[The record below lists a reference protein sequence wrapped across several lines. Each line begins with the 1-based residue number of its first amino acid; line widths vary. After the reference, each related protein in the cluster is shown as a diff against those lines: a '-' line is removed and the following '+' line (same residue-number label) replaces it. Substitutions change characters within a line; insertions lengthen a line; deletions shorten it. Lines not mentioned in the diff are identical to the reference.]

1 MKKFFY
7 TLIAAMMAATNLM
20 AQHAPMTFVGASKM
34 SVMTTNIENDVDT
47 IRFSMNGMTSGDIT
61 MPEMKGMSTIPS
73 FTISNASFT
82 MGENHVVT
90 FPEQTFSASVEV
102 DGTTKTVSGE
112 SLSGQYNMADNSME
126 LKVVFKY
133 GTMPFAMTYTIKSY
147 YVKSVT
153 NSIDVSVGGT
163 FNYTC
168 ESATYKVRKYVKD
181 DVQMLDVEVPTYS
194 LAGTVMGDLTLG
206 TYTVRGLLYDEE
218 KDGFYRDYADD
229 ALSFHF
235 TARQNG
241 NVTMDGDYAF
251 NAEKDNN
258 ILVQYTGGQVSSI
271 VNTFQMGAMPFGIVS
286 SFGAGTTGIV
296 GVEQSQRIDNNV
308 YNLNG
313 QRVSNGARGIVIMGG
328 KKYLKR

>member
-1 MKKFFY
+1 MKKYLY

-47 IRFSMNGMTSGDIT
+47 IRFSMKGMTSGDIT
-61 MPEMKGMSTIPS
+61 LPEMKGMSTIPS

-90 FPEQTFSASVEV
+90 FPEQTFNVSIEV
-102 DGTTKTVSGE
+102 DGTTKIVNGE

-133 GTMPFAMTYTIKSY
+133 GTMPFAMTYNIKSY

-153 NSIDVSVGGT
+153 SSIDVAVAGT
-163 FNYTC
+163 FNYNC
-168 ESATYKVRKYVKD
+168 ESATYNVRKYVKD

-194 LAGTVMGDLTLG
+194 LAGTVMGNLTLG
-206 TYTVRGLLYDEE
+206 TYTIRGLLYDEE
-218 KDGFYRDYADD
+218 KDGFYRDYAGD

-235 TARQNG
+235 TAEQNG
-241 NVTMDGDYAF
+241 NVTMDGDYTF

-258 ILVQYTGGQVSSI
+258 ILVQYSGGKVSSI
-271 VNTFQMGAMPFGIVS
+271 INTFQMGAMPFGIVS
-286 SFGAGTTGIV
+286 SFGTGTTGIV
-296 GVEQSQRIDNNV
+296 GVEQSRRMDGNA

-313 QRVSNGARGIVIMGG
+313 QRVPDGTHGIVIIGG

>member
-7 TLIAAMMAATNLM
+7 TLIAAMMAATSLM
-20 AQHAPMTFVGASKM
+20 AQHAPMTFVGESKM
-34 SVMTTNIENDVDT
+34 SVMNSNIENDVDT
-47 IRFSMNGMTSGDIT
+47 IQFCTKGRDTGDIIL
-61 MPEMKGMSTIPS
+61 PEMKGMSTIPS

-82 MGENHVVT
+82 MDENHVVT
-90 FPEQTFSASVEV
+90 FPEQTFSADVEV
-102 DGTTKTVSGE
+102 DGSTKTVNGE
-112 SLSGQYNMADNSME
+112 SLSGQYDMADNSLE

-133 GTMPFAMTYTIKSY
+133 GSMPFPVTYTIKSY

-153 NSIDVSVGGT
+153 NSIDVNVGGK

-168 ESATYKVRKYVKD
+168 ESATYKVRKYMKD

-218 KDGFYRDYADD
+218 KDGFYRDYAGD

-235 TARQNG
+235 TAEQNG
-241 NVTMDGDYAF
+241 NVTMDGDYTF

-258 ILVQYTGGQVSSI
+258 ILVQYSGGKVSSI
-271 VNTFQMGAMPFGIVS
+271 INTFQMGAMPFGIVS
-286 SFGAGTTGIV
+286 SFSTDATGVV
-296 GVEQSQRIDNNV
+296 GVGQILPLDKNA
-308 YNLNG
+308 YGLNG
-313 QRVSNGARGIVIMGG
+313 QRVPDGAHGIVIIGG

>member
-1 MKKFFY
+1 MKKYLY
-7 TLIAAMMAATNLM
+7 TLIAAMMAATSLM

-34 SVMTTNIENDVDT
+34 SIMTTNIENDVDT

-133 GTMPFAMTYTIKSY
+133 GAMPLALTYTIKSY

-218 KDGFYRDYADD
+218 KDGFYRDYAGD

-235 TARQNG
+235 TAEQNG
-241 NVTMDGDYAF
+241 NVTMDGDYTF

-258 ILVQYTGGQVSSI
+258 ILVQYNGGQVSSI

-286 SFGAGTTGIV
+286 SFGTGTTGIV

-313 QRVSNGARGIVIMGG
+313 QRVGNGYKGIMIKNG
-328 KKYLKR
+328 KKILSK